1 MAFGYIYKIV
11 NTINTKVYI
20 GQTTR
25 SIAARFKE
33 HLRNCNTASKKSMHL
48 YTAMNA
54 YGKDN
59 FSIELLEEA
68 ASQDEL
74 NEKEIYW
81 INYYDS
87 LNNGYNMK
95 QGGQDE
101 NPMNSSIVKEK
112 HDIKMR
118 SEEVRTKISK
128 AMSEYRSING
138 FSDIHRQKLSEA
150 AKNQIYFYKADKITH
165 TNKNNQAR
173 IEQLLQDGWTLAKPD
188 KLDKPAAQTEPA
200 MNNLGKIKAFATR
213 SVPCYC
219 ILITGER
226 FSFGSILEAGLWWYN
241 NFKPFG
247 ETYSEVTYQ
256 RKIKASIAGKSI
268 SFGTRGR
275 PDYKEVT
282 NIKWYK

>member
-1 MAFGYIYKIV
+1 
-11 NTINTKVYI
+11 
-20 GQTTR
+20 
-25 SIAARFKE
+25 
-33 HLRNCNTASKKSMHL
+33 MHL

-54 YGKDN
+54 YGKDK

-95 QGGQDE
+95 HGGQDE

-128 AMSEYRSING
+128 AMSEYRNEHG
-138 FSDIHRQKLSEA
+138 FSEAHRQKLSEA
-150 AKNQIYFYKADKITH
+150 AKNQVYFYKEDKVTH
-165 TNKNNQAR
+165 THKNNQAK
-173 IEQLLQDGWTLAKPD
+173 IDQLLLDGWTLVKIESKKYRYP
-188 KLDKPAAQTEPA
+188 KKPASSTLKETRSLPDTL
-200 MNNLGKIKAFATR
+200 NSLGKIKAFATR
-213 SVPCYC
+213 SVSCYC

-226 FSFGSILEAGLWWYN
+226 FSFESILEAGLWWYN

-256 RKIKASIAGKSI
+256 RKIKASIAGKPI

-282 NIKWYK
+282 NIKWCK

>member
-1 MAFGYIYKIV
+1 MAFGYIYKITNTV
-11 NTINTKVYI
+11 NSKVYI

-25 SIAARFKE
+25 SIEARFKE
-33 HLRNCNTASKKSMHL
+33 HLRNCNTVSKKSMHL
-48 YTAMNA
+48 YAAMNT
-54 YGKDN
+54 YGKEN
-59 FSIELLEEA
+59 FSIELLGEA

-101 NPMNSSIVKEK
+101 NPMNSSIVREK

-128 AMSEYRSING
+128 SMTEYRNKHG
-138 FSDIHRQKLSEA
+138 FSASHRQKLSEA
-150 AKNQIYFYKADKITH
+150 AKNQLYYLKDDRVTHVNKHDTEKI
-165 TNKNNQAR
+165 A
-173 IEQLLQDGWTLAKPD
+173 QLVADGWVPVD
-188 KLDKPAAQTEPA
+188 KENKEIKL
-200 MNNLGKIKAFATR
+200 KAFATR

-219 ILITGER
+219 ILITGEK
-226 FSFGSILEAGLWWYN
+226 FSFESILEAGLWWYN

-256 RKIKASIAGKSI
+256 RKIKASIAGKPI